1 MPKASQV
8 KDKWDS
14 SSISSS
20 FRDSVVPF
28 LDSEGRKT
36 ASRASHATYFTLKSS
51 NAASSHIDGES
62 YTAETMASTA
72 EDVTPS

>member
-51 NAASSHIDGES
+51 NGKTQQSSLTSDLE
-62 YTAETMASTA
+62 
-72 EDVTPS
+72 